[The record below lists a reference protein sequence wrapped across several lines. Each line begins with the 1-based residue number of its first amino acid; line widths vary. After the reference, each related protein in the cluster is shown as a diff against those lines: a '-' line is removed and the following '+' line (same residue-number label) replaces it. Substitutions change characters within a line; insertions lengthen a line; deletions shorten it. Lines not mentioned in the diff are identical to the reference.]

1 MSRIL
6 FKNSACYNKSTFE
19 KIHNSGRNRFILKIH
34 KCMLQYIDMS
44 QNNSCMLYFKLH
56 PNHILESYSLL
67 FKILLCQNTKKLD
80 PQNIIFV

>member
-44 QNNSCMLYFKLH
+44 QNNSCMLYFTLH
-56 PNHILESYSLL
+56 PNH
-67 FKILLCQNTKKLD
+67 FKKLVYCVKYCYARTKKT
-80 PQNIIFV
+80 